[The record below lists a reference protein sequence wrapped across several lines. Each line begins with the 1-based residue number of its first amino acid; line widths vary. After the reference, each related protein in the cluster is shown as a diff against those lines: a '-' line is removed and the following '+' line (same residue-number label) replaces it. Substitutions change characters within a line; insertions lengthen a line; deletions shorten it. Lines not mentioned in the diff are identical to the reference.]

1 MVNKLYGAAASV
13 SLDPVECVGGQESLR
28 RLERVPTM
36 FARMAPPPAH
46 NLLIGR
52 ISGHHD
58 TKPRGCTIRALHKC

>member
-46 NLLIGR
+46 DLV
-52 ISGHHD
+52 ISRVGGHHN
-58 TKPRGCTIRALHKC
+58 TKPRGRTIRTLHRC